1 MVQAVL
7 FDLDGTLL
15 NRDASLAAFIEVQ
28 YKRLNRWIGHI
39 PKEQYI
45 SRFIELDNRGYVWKD
60 RVYEQLIAEF
70 QITGISKERLLLDY
84 TTQFKNHCVP
94 FPNLLPML
102 SGLKERSIRLGMIT
116 NGWGQ
121 FQSDNIKALGI
132 EAYFDVILISEWEEM
147 KKPDTRLFHRA
158 LNRLGVL
165 SADSMFIGDH
175 PENDVKAARSIGMKG
190 VWKKDRQWNEAEADG
205 VIDDLLDVLA
215 LVDCT

>member
-147 KKPDTRLFHRA
+147 KKPDARLFHRA